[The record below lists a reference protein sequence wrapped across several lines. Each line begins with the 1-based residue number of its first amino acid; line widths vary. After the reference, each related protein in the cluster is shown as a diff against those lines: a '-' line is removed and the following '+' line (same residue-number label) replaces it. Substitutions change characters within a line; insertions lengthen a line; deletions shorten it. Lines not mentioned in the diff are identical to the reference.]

1 MPATRMSVFS
11 PPETE
16 TQFVLLPYDVS
27 GPNSTIA
34 TPAQSLVTEYCAT
47 SGFEVLAIEP
57 VTVGFLVVEP
67 PHASIS
73 AQALNEANKPNVFD
87 KNECFIFPTR
97 SKI

>member
-1 MPATRMSVFS
+1 M
-11 PPETE
+11 
-16 TQFVLLPYDVS
+16 
-27 GPNSTIA
+27 
-34 TPAQSLVTEYCAT
+34 
-47 SGFEVLAIEP
+47 LAIEP

-97 SKI
+97 SKIVEQRTVEEHYDVVPFETPYGNSQHSIPELY